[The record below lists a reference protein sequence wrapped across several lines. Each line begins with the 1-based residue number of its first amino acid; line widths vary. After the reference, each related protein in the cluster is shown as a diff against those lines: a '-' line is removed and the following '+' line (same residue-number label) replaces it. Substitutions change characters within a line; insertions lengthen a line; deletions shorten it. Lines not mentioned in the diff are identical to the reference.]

1 MNVVIIVYI
10 RVLQSR
16 RRGCEEV
23 REHELVDAGAS
34 VSQLKPRAAKEML
47 WIENKSSKKTDNS
60 PQQGLFLTLR
70 HMFGVKGKDLR
81 SLNLQILI
89 SITI

>member
-16 RRGCEEV
+16 RRGYEEV